1 MNIVYRWLALGGYLS
16 LLALILVWNTVI
28 APSDRYPVALI
39 LIVLLVPMLFPLR
52 GLLYGRRYTHA
63 WTSMLSLAYFVIGV
77 SDAYSD
83 PVDRLYGWLMIV
95 FSLSWFTGAVLS
107 VRTGRNLKKTDPQMN
122 ADERR

>member
-1 MNIVYRWLALGGYLS
+1 MNNVYRWLALGGYLS
-16 LLALILVWNTVI
+16 LLALILIWNTVM

-52 GLLYGRRYTHA
+52 GLLYGRRYTYA

-83 PVDRLYGWLMIV
+83 PVDGLYGWLMIV
-95 FSLSWFTGAVLS
+95 FSLSWFTGAVLY
-107 VRTGRNLKKTDPQMN
+107 VRTGKNTDPQMN
-122 ADERR
+122 ADEHR